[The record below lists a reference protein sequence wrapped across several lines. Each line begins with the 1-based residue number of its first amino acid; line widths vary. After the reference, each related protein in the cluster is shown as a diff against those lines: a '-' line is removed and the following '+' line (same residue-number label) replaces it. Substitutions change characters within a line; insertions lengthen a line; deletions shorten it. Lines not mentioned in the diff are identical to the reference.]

1 MTFSG
6 ARILVVGGSGAIGAE
21 FVRKFKALGAEV
33 IASARNADTAQ
44 RIPIEAD
51 LRLILDLEDQQSI
64 SRAVDYLKATY
75 GHLDGVVL
83 AAGLVAFGATAE
95 TTISNFS
102 RLIQVNCIGQIAVA
116 SELGEL
122 LGKSER
128 DSKFIAGLSGVV
140 AEKTFP
146 GMAAYTASKTAF
158 SAGLRSL
165 QLELRRKGVSVLD
178 ARPGHIETGL
188 AGRAIFGTAPAF
200 STGMT
205 ATHVVD
211 RVIKAISEQKTELAS
226 SDF

>member
-1 MTFSG
+1 MSFND
-6 ARILVVGGSGAIGAE
+6 ARILVVGGSGVIGAE
-21 FVRKFKALGAEV
+21 FVRKFKAVGAEV

-64 SRAVDYLKATY
+64 SRAVEYLKATY
-75 GHLDGVVL
+75 DHLDGVVL
-83 AAGLVAFGATAE
+83 AAGLVAFGTNAE
-95 TTISNFS
+95 TSISNFS
-102 RLIQVNCIGQIAVA
+102 RLMQVNCIGQIAVA

-165 QLELRRKGVSVLD
+165 QLELRRKGISVLD
-178 ARPGHIETGL
+178 ARPSHTETGL
-188 AGRAIFGTAPAF
+188 AGRAIFGTAPTF

-205 ATHVVD
+205 ASHVID
-211 RVIKAISEQKTELAS
+211 CVIRAIAEQKTELAS

>member
-1 MTFSG
+1 MSFNG
-6 ARILVVGGSGAIGAE
+6 ARILVVGGSGALGAE
-21 FVRKFKALGAEV
+21 FVRKFKAVGAEV

-64 SRAVDYLKATY
+64 SRAVEYLKTAY
-75 GHLDGVVL
+75 DHLDGVVL

>member
-1 MTFSG
+1 MSFNG
-6 ARILVVGGSGAIGAE
+6 ARILVVGGSGALGAE
-21 FVRKFKALGAEV
+21 FVRKFKAVGAEV

-64 SRAVDYLKATY
+64 SRAVEYLKTAY
-75 GHLDGVVL
+75 DHLDGVVL

-165 QLELRRKGVSVLD
+165 QLELRRKGISVLD
-178 ARPGHIETGL
+178 ARPGHTETGL

-211 RVIKAISEQKTELAS
+211 RVIKAISEHKTELAS

>member
-6 ARILVVGGSGAIGAE
+6 ARILVVGGSGALGAE

-64 SRAVDYLKATY
+64 SRAVEYLKATY
-75 GHLDGVVL
+75 DHLDGVVL

-95 TTISNFS
+95 TSISNFS

-165 QLELRRKGVSVLD
+165 QLELRRKGISVLD
-178 ARPGHIETGL
+178 ARPGHTETGL

-211 RVIKAISEQKTELAS
+211 RVIEAISEQKAELAS

>member
-6 ARILVVGGSGAIGAE
+6 ARILVVGGSGALGAE
-21 FVRKFKALGAEV
+21 FVRKFKAVGAEV

-64 SRAVDYLKATY
+64 SRAVEYLKTAY
-75 GHLDGVVL
+75 DHLDGVVL

-165 QLELRRKGVSVLD
+165 QLELRRKGISVLD
-178 ARPGHIETGL
+178 ARPGHTETGL

>member
-75 GHLDGVVL
+75 DHLDGVVL

-95 TTISNFS
+95 TSISNFS

-165 QLELRRKGVSVLD
+165 QLELRRKGILVLD
-178 ARPGHIETGL
+178 ARPGHTETGL

-211 RVIKAISEQKTELAS
+211 RVIEAISEQKTELAS

>member
-6 ARILVVGGSGAIGAE
+6 ARILVVGGSGALGAE

-51 LRLILDLEDQQSI
+51 LRLILDLENQQSI
-64 SRAVDYLKATY
+64 SRAVEYLKATY
-75 GHLDGVVL
+75 DHLDGVVL

-95 TTISNFS
+95 TSISNFS

-165 QLELRRKGVSVLD
+165 QLELRRKGISVLD
-178 ARPGHIETGL
+178 ARPGHTETGL

-211 RVIKAISEQKTELAS
+211 RVIEAISEQKAELAS

>member
-6 ARILVVGGSGAIGAE
+6 ARILVVGGSGALGAE
-21 FVRKFKALGAEV
+21 FVRKFKAVGAEV

-75 GHLDGVVL
+75 DHLDGVVL

-95 TTISNFS
+95 TSISNFS

-122 LGKSER
+122 LDKSER

-165 QLELRRKGVSVLD
+165 QLELRRKGILVLD
-178 ARPGHIETGL
+178 ARPGHTETGL

-211 RVIKAISEQKTELAS
+211 RVIEAISEQKTELAS

>member
-1 MTFSG
+1 MSFNG
-6 ARILVVGGSGAIGAE
+6 ARILVVGGSGALGAE
-21 FVRKFKALGAEV
+21 FVRKFKAVGAEV

-64 SRAVDYLKATY
+64 SRAVEYLKTAY
-75 GHLDGVVL
+75 DHLDGVVL

-165 QLELRRKGVSVLD
+165 QLELRRKGISVLD
-178 ARPGHIETGL
+178 ARPGHTETGL